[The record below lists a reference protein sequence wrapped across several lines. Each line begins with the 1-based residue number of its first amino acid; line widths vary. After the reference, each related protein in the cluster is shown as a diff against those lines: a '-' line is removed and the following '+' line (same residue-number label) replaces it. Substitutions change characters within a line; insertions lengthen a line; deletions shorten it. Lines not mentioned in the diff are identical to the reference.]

1 MPVEKKTDTT
11 KLTTQDPED
20 ISMVKAETVASI
32 EEKLGALGKPTTT
45 PDEVADDKEEDK
57 VDESAVEKETTPD
70 KTESKAKES
79 TPQKTAED
87 DKPQQFPDAYRR
99 ALIHQE
105 WTTEEIDDL
114 IKTDPDKAMLIG
126 KKMYDTTNR
135 LSAQFAA
142 AGKAQST
149 SAQTVQKVDTTPQSQ
164 RGAFQGIDRKKV
176 IEAMDGDERVGNLV
190 DQFNQMLQGQHQ
202 QIEELRKNTETRQQE
217 AASSP
222 AANPEVERE
231 VRSFFGDTEFQKTYG
246 DFYGREEDL
255 KKNTGEQVERRVQL
269 FELADNIIAGSIM
282 SGQPMTVSAAL
293 NCAHLQ
299 VAKDQV
305 EIAIRNGIK
314 KTLVQRQ
321 KSMTLVPTGTK
332 HPDKPKTQTEKE
344 AALEERVAERLK
356 GIKC

>member
-1 MPVEKKTDTT
+1 VADEKKDAT
-11 KLTTQDPED
+11 KLTSDDPED
-20 ISMVKAETVASI
+20 ISMVSEESIKNI
-32 EEKLGALGKPTTT
+32 EEKLGALGKPATT
-45 PDEVADDKEEDK
+45 PDDAADEKEEDSDDK
-57 VDESAVEKETTPD
+57 PAAKEATPAKSETT
-70 KTESKAKES
+70 AKDS
-79 TPQKTAED
+79 TPQNTAED

-105 WTTEEIDDL
+105 WTPEEIDDL
-114 IKTDPDKAMLIG
+114 VKSDPDRAMLIG

-149 SAQTVQKVDTTPQSQ
+149 PAPRVQKVDTTPQPQS
-164 RGAFQGIDRKKV
+164 GNFHGIDRKKM

-202 QIEELRKNTETRQQE
+202 QIEELRKQNEARQQE
-217 AASSP
+217 AAPSP
-222 AANPEVERE
+222 AADPEVERE
-231 VRSFFGDTEFQKTYG
+231 VRSFFGDTGFQKTYG
-246 DFYGREEDL
+246 DFYGREDDL

-269 FELADNIIAGSIM
+269 FELADHIMAGSIM
-282 SGQPMTVSAAL
+282 ASQPMTINAAL

-321 KSMTLVPTGTK
+321 KSMTLVPNGTK
-332 HPDKPKTQTEKE
+332 HPDKPKTQAEKE
-344 AALEERVAERLK
+344 ASLEDRVAEKLK
-356 GIKC
+356 GIKW